1 MKPMAL
7 AASAAVLAFGVVGRI
22 AVAQT
27 TGSPHPVADPAARAK
42 TEARALVATT
52 EHNAG
57 VIFDALAIA
66 RTQQSASTVRC
77 VDEALSRADVALRH
91 AREDV
96 SMLDT
101 AVVARDAPASSEILE
116 RLRARVAASHDAV
129 VSAASCR
136 TSDAARNVDRTL
148 VTVIR
153 PRHLAGGS
161 TR

>member
-1 MKPMAL
+1 
-7 AASAAVLAFGVVGRI
+7 
-22 AVAQT
+22 VAQT
-27 TGSPHPVADPAARAK
+27 TGSPQPVAEPGVRAK

-57 VIFDALAIA
+57 VVFDALAIA
-66 RTQQSASTVRC
+66 RTRQSASTVRC

-96 SMLDT
+96 SILDA
-101 AVVARDAPASSEILE
+101 AVAARDAPASSEILE
-116 RLRARVAASHDAV
+116 RLRARVSASHEAV

-136 TSDAARNVDRTL
+136 TSDAARYVDRTL

-153 PRHLAGGS
+153 PRHVAAS
-161 TR
+161 NP

>member
-7 AASAAVLAFGVVGRI
+7 AASAAVLAFGVVARI

-27 TGSPHPVADPAARAK
+27 TPQPVADPGMRAK
-42 TEARALVATT
+42 TEAHALVATT

-57 VIFDALAIA
+57 VVFDALVIA
-66 RTQQSASTVRC
+66 RTRQSASTVRC

-91 AREDV
+91 AREDI
-96 SMLDT
+96 SILDA
-101 AVVARDAPASSEILE
+101 AVAARDAPASSEILE
-116 RLRARVAASHDAV
+116 RLRARVAASHAAV

-136 TSDAARNVDRTL
+136 TSDAARYADRTL

-153 PRHLAGGS
+153 PRRLAGS
-161 TR
+161 NR